1 LAASGRV
8 TAGDLD
14 TNYFFFEDRRA
25 LVLAGGGARAAYQVG
40 VLEALA
46 GWLPAGAPNPFP
58 VLIGTSAGAINA
70 AAIAARADCF
80 ADGVGSLS
88 EVWHGFSIDQVVKVG
103 DISMVRGVLRWLRA
117 LGTGGLL
124 GSVPRQL
131 LDTSPLRGLIERVI
145 PFERIVECLERQA
158 VRAIAVSTTSY
169 ATGRTVSFFDAVPEV
184 RSWERVRRAGVR
196 RRIDLDLLMA
206 SSAIPFLFPAGRIDG
221 DWYGDGAMRQLAP
234 LSPAVHLGANR
245 LLVIGTRPAA
255 EDTVIEARSD
265 QAPSPGQLLGFVLD
279 ALFTDG
285 MSIDLERLAQVNA
298 LLAMGA
304 AEATTR
310 TRPIDC
316 LVIQPSTDPSE
327 LAREHFDSMPNSLQT
342 LLRTIGARETHGGLL
357 ASYLLFE
364 ADYTRQLLELGR
376 RDAEARR
383 DEIMAFIG

>member
-46 GWLPAGAPNPFP
+46 EWLPAGAANPFP
-58 VLIGTSAGAINA
+58 VLVGTSAGAINA
-70 AAIAARADCF
+70 AAIAARAECL
-80 ADGVGSLS
+80 ADGVDTLS
-88 EVWHGFSIDQVVKVG
+88 GVWRNFSIDQVVKVG
-103 DISMVRGVLRWLRA
+103 DISMVRGALRWLRA

-131 LDTSPLRGLIERVI
+131 LDTSPLRSLIERVI
-145 PFERIVECLERQA
+145 RFDRIATCLERQT

-184 RSWERVRRAGVR
+184 RGWERVRRAGVR
-196 RRIDLDLLMA
+196 RHIDLDLLMA

-255 EDTVIEARSD
+255 EDTVVEARSD
-265 QAPSPGQLLGFVLD
+265 EAPSPGQLLGFVLD

-285 MSIDLERLAQVNA
+285 MSIDLERLTQVNA
-298 LLAMGA
+298 LLAIGA
-304 AEATTR
+304 ASATVR
-310 TRPIDC
+310 NRPIDC
-316 LVIQPSTDPSE
+316 LVIQPSADPSE
-327 LAREHFDSMPNSLQT
+327 LAREHFDSMPHTLQT

-364 ADYTRQLLELGR
+364 AEYTRRLLELGR

>member
-1 LAASGRV
+1 V

-40 VLEALA
+40 VLETLA
-46 GWLPAGAPNPFP
+46 EWLPAGTPNPFP
-58 VLIGTSAGAINA
+58 VLVGTSAGAINA
-70 AAIAARADCF
+70 AAIAARADCL
-80 ADGVGSLS
+80 ADGIATLS
-88 EVWHGFSIDQVVKVG
+88 EVWRHFSIDQVVKVG
-103 DISMVRGVLRWLRA
+103 DVSMVRGVLRWLRA
-117 LGTGGLL
+117 LGSGGLL

-131 LDTSPLRGLIERVI
+131 LDTSPLRSLIERVI
-145 PFERIVECLERQA
+145 PLDGIAECLERRT

-169 ATGRTVSFFDAVPEV
+169 ATGRTVSFFDAIPEV
-184 RSWERVRRAGVR
+184 RSWERARRAGVR
-196 RRIDLDLLMA
+196 RRVDVDLLMA

-245 LLVIGTRPAA
+245 LFVIGTRPAA
-255 EDTVIEARSD
+255 ENTVVEARSD
-265 QAPSPGQLLGFVLD
+265 EAPSPGQLLGFVLD

-285 MSIDLERLAQVNA
+285 MSIDLERLTQVNA
-298 LLAMGA
+298 LLAVA
-304 AEATTR
+304 TASEATR
-310 TRPIDC
+310 NRPIAC
-316 LVIQPSTDPSE
+316 LVIQPSKDPTE
-327 LAREHFDSMPNSLQT
+327 LAREHFDSMPHTLQT

-364 ADYTRQLLELGR
+364 ADYTRRLLELGR

-383 DEIMAFIG
+383 EEILAFIA